1 MALNARAMGSVHH
14 GSGAWLIQRL
24 TSLYVGAFALLVLV
38 RFWVAPIQAYA
49 DWVAWWRSP
58 PLAALAAV
66 FWASVLLHAW
76 LGMQSVWMDYVRP
89 VGLRLMMHALTG
101 FGLLMLALWAAQIL
115 W

>member
-1 MALNARAMGSVHH
+1 MHH

-24 TSLYVGAFALLVLV
+24 TSLYIAAFAVFMLLRL
-38 RFWVAPIQAYA
+38 WIAPIQTYT

-58 PLAALAAV
+58 GLSVSAAA
-66 FWASVLLHAW
+66 FWASALVHAW

-89 VGLRLMMHALTG
+89 AGLRLAAHALTG
-101 FGLLMLALWAAQIL
+101 FGLLLLAFWAAWIL